1 MMITQKSRRRSFNIF
16 DHSISLQLSKT
27 IYFSFISFEKMHLL
41 SKNEENDEISGGVL
55 SGARAEILSL
65 TR

>member
-27 IYFSFISFEKMHLL
+27 IYFSFISFQKIVIIFNITIKQCLL
-41 SKNEENDEISGGVL
+41 
-55 SGARAEILSL
+55 A
-65 TR
+65 